1 MGSESP
7 RSIRFNLTGFKKFH
21 GVTDN
26 PTEILVGK
34 IEEHMRKHEMPSGAI
49 LGSCSVLE
57 TAGEGALDS
66 LILLLNSE
74 SEQTIIGKAGGLPGV
89 QLLQAPTDQV
99 VWVHFG
105 VNSGATNFAVERR
118 AVNEATFRCPD
129 ELGWQPQRVPIV
141 VEDGS
146 ISHIRETILPV
157 HEIVSGLSKEGYD
170 VVESYDAGRFVC
182 NYVYYHSL
190 RHAQINGVK
199 SLFVHVPLFS
209 VIDQE
214 RQLQFIASLL
224 KALTVYC

>member
-34 IEEHMRKHEMPSGAI
+34 IEEHMRKHGMPSGAI

-89 QLLQAPTDQV
+89 QLLQAPIDQV
-99 VWVHFG
+99 VWVGICSDGAFDKIVRYRHLSFVSLIFMIFKVRSPSMDTFVSCTHF
-105 VNSGATNFAVERR
+105 S
-118 AVNEATFRCPD
+118 
-129 ELGWQPQRVPIV
+129 
-141 VEDGS
+141 
-146 ISHIRETILPV
+146 
-157 HEIVSGLSKEGYD
+157 
-170 VVESYDAGRFVC
+170 
-182 NYVYYHSL
+182 
-190 RHAQINGVK
+190 
-199 SLFVHVPLFS
+199 
-209 VIDQE
+209 
-214 RQLQFIASLL
+214 
-224 KALTVYC
+224 

>member
-99 VWVHFG
+99 VWVG
-105 VNSGATNFAVERR
+105 ICSYGAFDKIARYHHLSLVSLI
-118 AVNEATFRCPD
+118 FM
-129 ELGWQPQRVPIV
+129 
-141 VEDGS
+141 
-146 ISHIRETILPV
+146 IL
-157 HEIVSGLSKEGYD
+157 
-170 VVESYDAGRFVC
+170 R
-182 NYVYYHSL
+182 
-190 RHAQINGVK
+190 
-199 SLFVHVPLFS
+199 
-209 VIDQE
+209 
-214 RQLQFIASLL
+214 
-224 KALTVYC
+224 